1 MTKLYIARDIDDNDN
16 IFISCSESNL
26 LNALSESAFGNF
38 KYDIYEVNLDSE
50 NVIDFFNLDLYPL
63 IQTVEVTG

>member
-16 IFISCSESNL
+16 IFISCSKSNL

-50 NVIDFFNLDLYPL
+50 NVIDFFNLDSSSL
-63 IQTVEVTG
+63 IQTVEVIG